1 MGFSLRVSSEERT
14 LKARNNG
21 CKVNDKRHRNHSH
34 QLYSLF
40 EILIKIMKKKMLE
53 ASRIQGVLSTKKN
66 NHLQEIPP
74 ECLEVPGKVF
84 LALLHAI

>member
-1 MGFSLRVSSEERT
+1 MGFSLRVPSEERT

-21 CKVNDKRHRNHSH
+21 CKVNDKRHRNSH
-34 QLYSLF
+34 QLFSLF
-40 EILIKIMKKKMLE
+40 EILIKIMKKKCWKLAE
-53 ASRIQGVLSTKKN
+53 YKEFFLLKKN